1 MQIISSLTLMAGWIP
16 IGWLLKTWSNQI
28 CLSVIGSSV
37 YIILLRQ
44 NAESNKVV
52 MLKSFFWH

>member
-28 CLSVIGSSV
+28 CLFVIGSSV

-44 NAESNKVV
+44 NAEANKVI
-52 MLKSFFWH
+52 MLKAF